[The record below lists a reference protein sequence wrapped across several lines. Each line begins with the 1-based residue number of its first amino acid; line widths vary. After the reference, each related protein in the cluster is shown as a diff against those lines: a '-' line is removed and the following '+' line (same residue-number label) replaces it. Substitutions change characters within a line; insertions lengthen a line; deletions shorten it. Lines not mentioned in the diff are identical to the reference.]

1 MNASKI
7 YKLYIEK
14 NHPVCTDSRSKKIK
28 GSIFFA
34 IQGDEFNGNNFA
46 IEAIN
51 KGAVVAII
59 DNPKIQHASCIVVK
73 NVIET
78 LQSIASIHR
87 QKHQIPVIA
96 ITGSN
101 GKTTTKDILTKIL
114 ASQYNTLS
122 TQGNFNNH
130 IGLPI
135 TILSL
140 RKKHEIAVIEMGA
153 NHVGEIKKLCKIAQP
168 THGIITN
175 IGSAHIG
182 EFGGIENIIKAKN
195 ELFDY
200 LKKHNKCI
208 IYNEDDKILN
218 KIVNNYP
225 NTQPYILPKNITTD
239 QFNESLEF
247 SYKCDPYISVNY
259 KDSIKVNTNILGKY
273 NLNNIISAIKIAT
286 LFNIKK
292 EKVNKI
298 LSNLELNN
306 NRSQVIK
313 TNKNEII
320 LDAYNAN
327 PTSMSASILNFIEMN
342 IHLKYKKKL
351 FILGDMLELGSEE
364 LEYHQE
370 IINLLEKNKIE
381 NCILVGEIF
390 NRVKC
395 VHNYNKVNNIED
407 IFDSIEKYNIQGYS
421 ILIKGSR
428 KLKLEKI
435 IHLL

>member
-7 YKLYIEK
+7 YKLYIEN

-46 IEAIN
+46 IEAIK

-59 DNPKIQHASCIVVK
+59 DNPKIQHTSCILVK

-78 LQSIASIHR
+78 LQSVASIHR
-87 QKHQIPVIA
+87 QKHQIPIVA

-114 ASQYNTLS
+114 SSKYETLS

-140 RKKHEIAVIEMGA
+140 RKNHEIAVIEMGA
-153 NHVGEIKKLCKIAQP
+153 NHLREIKKLCEIAQP

-218 KIVNNYP
+218 KLVDNYP
-225 NTQPYILPKNITTD
+225 NTQPYILPKSISTD
-239 QFNESLEF
+239 QFNESLDF
-247 SYKCDPYISVNY
+247 SYKYDPYISINY
-259 KDSIKVNTNILGKY
+259 KDSTKVKTNILGKY
-273 NLNNIISAIKIAT
+273 NLNNIISAIKIST

-292 EKVNKI
+292 DKSSKI
-298 LSNLELNN
+298 LANLELKN
-306 NRSQVIK
+306 NRSQFIQ
-313 TNKNEII
+313 TNKNNII

-342 IHLKYKKKL
+342 IHLKYKKMF
-351 FILGDMLELGSEE
+351 FILGDMLELGTKE

-370 IINLLEKNKIE
+370 VINLLEKHKIE

-390 NRVKC
+390 NQVKC
-395 VHNYNKVNNIED
+395 INNYTKVYNIED

-428 KLKLEKI
+428 KLKLEEI
-435 IHLL
+435 THLL